1 MCLHLRFRKE
11 ADHHLLLGQNL
22 TSKDILLGVR
32 DRLPKYMLPNK
43 MFFLENMPHNANGK
57 IDKKMLQKIYEN
69 EMQK

>member
-11 ADHHLLLGQNL
+11 ANHHYCSGQNL

-57 IDKKMLQKIYEN
+57 IDKKMLQKIYGD